1 MYLHSFGSR
10 PSVKLARRSLPSNT
24 KLKATSSPIS
34 LINGNCFDGARS
46 RFRKHA
52 KCAIGTIPPFPLLY
66 KNGSIFALM
75 VSSTSFQLFLFI
87 ALRVKW
93 NNSPPPKKKKCKF
106 KVSYVFVPFVSKKLH
121 FSKKRRHTTILH
133 FLRGRIFL
141 KSITYI
147 VFKKC
152 YNDLSCN

>member
-10 PSVKLARRSLPSNT
+10 PSVKLARRSLPSKT
-24 KLKATSSPIS
+24 KLNATSSPIS

-66 KNGSIFALM
+66 KKGSIFARM

-93 NNSPPPKKKKCKF
+93 NNSPPPAKKKCKF
-106 KVSYVFVPFVSKKLH
+106 KVRNVFVRFVSKKLH
-121 FSKKRRHTTILH
+121 FSKKKAHYNTAFFEGSNFSKIYHMIL
-133 FLRGRIFL
+133 I
-141 KSITYI
+141 
-147 VFKKC
+147 
-152 YNDLSCN
+152 